1 MQKLKNYLIIN
12 SVFSDFSGFCML
24 LFSSK
29 LNIIFN
35 IENPY
40 IFPVI
45 GVNLLVFAVFV
56 LYVAIK
62 KSEQRSFVG
71 VITLLDALWVLGSVV
86 LLLFSNQTGISSSGN
101 LLIGLVAVFIGFL
114 ALMQYQNLPKA

>member
-1 MQKLKNYLIIN
+1 
-12 SVFSDFSGFCML
+12 ML

-29 LNIIFN
+29 LNTIFN

-62 KSEQRSFVG
+62 KSEHRSFVG
-71 VITLLDALWVLGSVV
+71 VITLLDALWVLGSVL

-101 LLIGLVAVFIGFL
+101 ILIGLVAVFIGFL
-114 ALMQYQNLPKA
+114 AFMQYQNLPKA